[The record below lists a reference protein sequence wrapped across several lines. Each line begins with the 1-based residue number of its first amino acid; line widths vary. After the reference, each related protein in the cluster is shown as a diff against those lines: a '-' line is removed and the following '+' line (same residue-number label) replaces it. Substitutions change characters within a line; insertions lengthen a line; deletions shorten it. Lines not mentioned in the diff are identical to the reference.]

1 VPLNLIYQ
9 PGLRL
14 GKRPCHAYS
23 SCLAMAAAAKELG
36 HGTHI
41 DIVLGAQAH
50 ANLPRFVLA
59 QEQGDLDPLQGHR
72 IKVGTSTVMTLAT
85 GNSASNPS
93 R

>member
-1 VPLNLIYQ
+1 
-9 PGLRL
+9 
-14 GKRPCHAYS
+14 
-23 SCLAMAAAAKELG
+23 MAAAKELG
-36 HGTHI
+36 HSTHI

-59 QEQGDLDPLQGHR
+59 QEQGDLDPLQGHC

>member
-14 GKRPCHAYS
+14 GKRPRHAYS
-23 SCLAMAAAAKELG
+23 SCLAMAAAKELG

-59 QEQGDLDPLQGHR
+59 QEQGDLDPLQGHC

>member
-1 VPLNLIYQ
+1 
-9 PGLRL
+9 
-14 GKRPCHAYS
+14 
-23 SCLAMAAAAKELG
+23 MASTAEQLG
-36 HGTHI
+36 HSPHVEI
-41 DIVLGAQAH
+41 MLGAQAD
-50 ANLPRFVLA
+50 ANLSGFVLA